1 MKGNKSVKLP
11 TQQLIPVVGLIIG
24 LLFLLKGIKDYGFWN
39 STTHTPTAGF
49 FPIIIAVALCLLS
62 VLAFFQSIKK
72 EKVEYA
78 LRNWYVPFGFVL
90 FIAAIYIIGTVPSTI
105 LFIIAWVKGYEKMS
119 WKTTIIC
126 VIFCLIIVIPIFT
139 MWLGI
144 PFPVAKIGELILG
157 Y

>member
-1 MKGNKSVKLP
+1 MLQRPLSAPLTVPSGLSKSGADSM
-11 TQQLIPVVGLIIG
+11 ISFDSPVPR
-24 LLFLLKGIKDYGFWN
+24 F
-39 STTHTPTAGF
+39 
-49 FPIIIAVALCLLS
+49 
-62 VLAFFQSIKK
+62 
-72 EKVEYA
+72 
-78 LRNWYVPFGFVL
+78 RNWYVPFGFVL
-90 FIAAIYIIGTVPSTI
+90 FIAATYIIGTVPSTI

-144 PFPVAKIGELILG
+144 PFPVGKIGELILG